1 MLQTVQN
8 DTGIGRHLVEIQH
21 HIDLLQLE
29 QSRLAAEFAET
40 EQWEDDGF
48 NTPLDWI
55 RLNCGLTEKVAGD
68 RLTVGRQMAGLAQSV
83 EAMQAGEIAFA
94 HLAVI
99 ARTAAAVGKA
109 VDEYSLLCMAR
120 SMSPGKLYYQAQ
132 HYRHSIDAKGY
143 EAEQAGL
150 MENRHLSLSTA
161 EDGCLLING
170 VLDPVRGAAV
180 RTVLEPLARRA
191 GADDDRPVEHRL
203 ADAFVELAIGKQ
215 QKVAMQ
221 VTASIETLV
230 GLAGARGAENG
241 FSRPISSKTVE
252 RWACDCSLTRVLM
265 QDSVVIDVGRAERT
279 IKGPRRRAL
288 VARDQHCRWP
298 GCERPASWCDGH
310 HIVYWMHGGSDEL
323 QNLVLLCARHHR
335 QVHEGGWQLFRSEEG
350 EIVTIAP
357 GVRFLRE

>member
-1 MLQTVQN
+1 
-8 DTGIGRHLVEIQH
+8 
-21 HIDLLQLE
+21 
-29 QSRLAAEFAET
+29 
-40 EQWEDDGF
+40 
-48 NTPLDWI
+48 
-55 RLNCGLTEKVAGD
+55 
-68 RLTVGRQMAGLAQSV
+68 MAGLAQSV
-83 EAMQAGEIAFA
+83 EAVRAGEIGFA

-120 SMSPGKLYYQAQ
+120 SMSAGKLYYQAQ

-143 EAEQAGL
+143 AAAQAGL

-161 EDGCLLING
+161 EDGCVLING
-170 VLDPVRGAAV
+170 VLDPVGGAAV

-191 GADDDRPVEHRL
+191 GADDDRSIEQRL

-230 GLAGARGAENG
+230 GLVGARGAENE
-241 FSRPISSKTVE
+241 FSLPISSKTVE

-279 IKGPRRRAL
+279 VKGPRRRAL

-310 HIVYWMHGGSDEL
+310 HIIYWMHGGGDEL
-323 QNLVLLCARHHR
+323 ENLVLLCARHHWK
-335 QVHEGGWQLFRSEEG
+335 VHEGGWQLVKAEDQK
-350 EIVTIAP
+350 IVTIAP
-357 GVRFLRE
+357 RTVFALPRGPD